1 MWVCY
6 KDGLEYMEH
15 IRKVRREIRL
25 LMEQIERD
33 TVMASGVSAIR
44 YDIDHV
50 QSSPIQDRMGEI
62 VTTIVMTTETLH
74 DRIHELQELE
84 SDARSILIQLK
95 EEHERILTLHYFD
108 GKNWTEVASNLGYND
123 KYLYELRDR
132 ALTELTE
139 VLEAIRME
147 VSA

>member
-1 MWVCY
+1 MWICY

-33 TVMASGVSAIR
+33 TVLASGVSAIR

-50 QSSPIQDRMGEI
+50 QTSPIQDRMAEI
-62 VTTIVMTTETLH
+62 VTTIVMTAQTLH
-74 DRIHELQELE
+74 DRVHELQELE
-84 SDARSILIQLK
+84 TEAREVLVLLR

-108 GKNWTEVASNLGYND
+108 GKSWTEIAETLGYND
-123 KYLYELRDR
+123 KYLYELRDK
-132 ALTELTE
+132 ALTELTGI
-139 VLEAIRME
+139 LELQIE
-147 VSA
+147 QSA

>member
-1 MWVCY
+1 MWICY

-15 IRKVRREIRL
+15 ILKIRREIRL

-33 TVMASGVSAIR
+33 TVLASGVSAIR

-50 QSSPIQDRMGEI
+50 QTSPIQDRMAEI
-62 VTTIVMTTETLH
+62 VTTIVMTAETLH
-74 DRIHELQELE
+74 DRIHELQGLE
-84 SDARSILIQLK
+84 TEAREVLVLLR

-108 GKNWTEVASNLGYND
+108 GKSWAEIAETLGYND
-123 KYLYELRDR
+123 KYLYELRDK

-139 VLEAIRME
+139 RLQNQME